1 MDRVLITV
9 LLMAAVTYI
18 PRMLPMVFL
27 GDRELP
33 PFWDSL
39 FYYVPFAVLGALIF
53 PGILS
58 STGHLPSS
66 LAGGAAAF
74 ALALWGR
81 NPVVVVFGAIAVA
94 FAMQVMG

>member
-1 MDRVLITV
+1 MDRVLIVV

-39 FYYVPFAVLGALIF
+39 FHYVPFAVLGALIF
-53 PGILS
+53 PGILY
-58 STGHLPSS
+58 STGHLASS
-66 LAGGAAAF
+66 VAGGAAALT
-74 ALALWGR
+74 LAFWGR
-81 NPVVVVFGAIAVA
+81 NPVMVVFGAIAVA
-94 FAMQVMG
+94 FTVRVMV